1 MTHAIFDHL
10 GYGHFEALIDSN
22 GNLML
27 IGSEEP
33 NVLSLRISI
42 FLSERCRGSKRR
54 DYNLT
59 CVTVHCPG
67 ICTISLHSICISTAS
82 LTFFGIYTQISTQ
95 IFSN

>member
-42 FLSERCRGSKRR
+42 FCQGAAVGVREE
-54 DYNLT
+54 
-59 CVTVHCPG
+59 
-67 ICTISLHSICISTAS
+67 ITI
-82 LTFFGIYTQISTQ
+82 
-95 IFSN
+95 